1 MDKDTIEKI
10 IIRYAKIFLKDKNF
24 YAFNY
29 ALPHTIDERGKKKYV
44 AKPWFVDSK
53 LDFITY
59 KQHLVITGKIPVVTD
74 WGLIL
79 PPINEKGEV
88 SYGAIDVD
96 VYDDPK
102 LIERVVKQIYD
113 EELPL
118 APCYSNSK
126 GLHLYLFSKEPIQ
139 AKIIIKI
146 LQHYN
151 KHLGIKA
158 KEVFPKQDKLKW
170 LDKKKRFEYGNGI
183 HLPYRSC
190 IHENI
195 ELEVTEHEDVYKTKY
210 KQYKTNEERTPNN
223 PWIKSDMSKGT
234 IKEFLDYA
242 ESILFDET
250 LFNSLPL
257 SLPKEKEDKT
267 EEKITEEKTDFTEP
281 NARPLSAKNP
291 LTKIIQNIKNKKE
304 HHRGGT
310 FDNHVVDFIYG
321 AMESKLSDKH
331 ILEHLESVKEFSD
344 KANDDNYFT
353 DKIRNCRDKYDKADP
368 GPLREGYMEDT
379 IFILNAKTKKFY
391 NKKTGRA
398 YDKES
403 YNVKFADIFPKKIEP
418 TDYFKDHPKKQ
429 LAEEETYRPDLHKE
443 NDPLMKGADGLYYL
457 NSYKPGKIKPI
468 KPETEGDIK
477 PWNDLLEHIIPI
489 KEEREFFLDWLAHIV
504 QNPWVKNKVIILIY
518 TKKQRMGKG
527 SIFDTV
533 TDILGE
539 TNAEPTDV
547 KGILDKGVTYAE
559 KQFILIDECKSVGG
573 WGEKS
578 NLVNDLKKV
587 ATETRIQQRR
597 LYTDYQIIETQTC
610 YIVFTNE
617 PDALNM
623 DKEDE
628 RYMVIKNEND
638 RLDKKFYKAYH
649 KWRKDKGSSYVYYML
664 KNRPI
669 KHFDPNAPAPL
680 TKAKEE
686 MQEDTGHPLT
696 LKLREMLEE
705 GRYPLS
711 LNTKIIGSTELAEYI
726 GKYHRGNHVKYAN
739 DTKQMKRSL
748 KDMGAIELG
757 QVLHK
762 QLNYKPSLWI
772 IREHE
777 EMQKLPKPKL
787 CNDIWKPISTDS
799 SPSEK
804 HEEEATDRFMKNQT
818 NGAKRYEKRFYESTC
833 WSCHEPI
840 DTDSDEICSECGFA
854 IRCSCGKCACD
865 KPGSNIKKKNVYIVS

>member
-1 MDKDTIEKI
+1 
-10 IIRYAKIFLKDKNF
+10 
-24 YAFNY
+24 
-29 ALPHTIDERGKKKYV
+29 
-44 AKPWFVDSK
+44 
-53 LDFITY
+53 
-59 KQHLVITGKIPVVTD
+59 
-74 WGLIL
+74 
-79 PPINEKGEV
+79 
-88 SYGAIDVD
+88 
-96 VYDDPK
+96 
-102 LIERVVKQIYD
+102 
-113 EELPL
+113 
-118 APCYSNSK
+118 
-126 GLHLYLFSKEPIQ
+126 
-139 AKIIIKI
+139 
-146 LQHYN
+146 
-151 KHLGIKA
+151 
-158 KEVFPKQDKLKW
+158 
-170 LDKKKRFEYGNGI
+170 
-183 HLPYRSC
+183 
-190 IHENI
+190 
-195 ELEVTEHEDVYKTKY
+195 
-210 KQYKTNEERTPNN
+210 
-223 PWIKSDMSKGT
+223 
-234 IKEFLDYA
+234 
-242 ESILFDET
+242 
-250 LFNSLPL
+250 
-257 SLPKEKEDKT
+257 
-267 EEKITEEKTDFTEP
+267 
-281 NARPLSAKNP
+281 
-291 LTKIIQNIKNKKE
+291 
-304 HHRGGT
+304 
-310 FDNHVVDFIYG
+310 
-321 AMESKLSDKH
+321 
-331 ILEHLESVKEFSD
+331 
-344 KANDDNYFT
+344 
-353 DKIRNCRDKYDKADP
+353 
-368 GPLREGYMEDT
+368 MEDT

>member
-1 MDKDTIEKI
+1 MDKATIEI
-10 IIRYAKIFLKDKNF
+10 IIRRFIKIFFKDKNF

-29 ALPHTIDERGKKKYV
+29 ALPYTIDKKGKKKYV
-44 AKPWFVDSK
+44 AKPWFVDNG
-53 LDFITY
+53 LDFDTY
-59 KQHLVITGKIPVVTD
+59 KQHLVLPGSWVTD

-96 VYDDPK
+96 VYDEPK
-102 LIERVVKQIYD
+102 LIERVVKQIY
-113 EELPL
+113 EEKLPL

-151 KHLGIKA
+151 KHLGVKA
-158 KEVFPKQDKLKW
+158 KEIFPKQDKLKW
-170 LDKKKRFEYGNGI
+170 LEKKKRFEYGNGI

-190 IHENI
+190 INENTEMKVTENENI
-195 ELEVTEHEDVYKTKY
+195 YKTKF
-210 KQYKTNEERTPNN
+210 KQHKTNEERTPDN

-234 IKEFLDYA
+234 IEEFLDYA

-267 EEKITEEKTDFTEP
+267 EEKITEEKTNFAEP
-281 NARPLSAKNP
+281 NARPLGVKNP
-291 LTKIIQNIKNKKE
+291 LVKIIQNIKNKKE

-331 ILEHLESVKEFSD
+331 ILEHLEGVKEFSD

-403 YNVKFADIFPKKIEP
+403 YNVKFADIFPKKVEP

-477 PWNDLLEHIIPI
+477 PWNDLLEHIVPI
-489 KEEREFFLDWLAHIV
+489 KEEREFVLDWLAHIV

-527 SIFDTV
+527 SIFDTI

-610 YIVFTNE
+610 YAVFTNE

-664 KNRPI
+664 KNRDI
-669 KHFDPNAPAPL
+669 KHFDPNAPAPV

-711 LNTKIIGSTELAEYI
+711 LSTKIIGSTELAEYI

-748 KDMGAIELG
+748 KEVGAIELG
-757 QVLHK
+757 QILHK
-762 QLNYKPSLWI
+762 QLNYKPSLWAV
-772 IREHE
+772 RDQE
-777 EMQKLPKPKL
+777 EMLKIPKPKL
-787 CNDIWKPISTDS
+787 CNEIWKPISTDS

-818 NGAKRYEKRFYESTC
+818 NGAKRYEKQFYESRC
-833 WSCHEPI
+833 WACHEPI
-840 DTDSDEICSECGFA
+840 DTDSDDICSECGFA

-865 KPGSNIKKKNVYIVS
+865 KPGSNIKKKNVYIV

>member
-1 MDKDTIEKI
+1 
-10 IIRYAKIFLKDKNF
+10 
-24 YAFNY
+24 
-29 ALPHTIDERGKKKYV
+29 
-44 AKPWFVDSK
+44 
-53 LDFITY
+53 
-59 KQHLVITGKIPVVTD
+59 
-74 WGLIL
+74 
-79 PPINEKGEV
+79 
-88 SYGAIDVD
+88 
-96 VYDDPK
+96 
-102 LIERVVKQIYD
+102 
-113 EELPL
+113 
-118 APCYSNSK
+118 
-126 GLHLYLFSKEPIQ
+126 
-139 AKIIIKI
+139 
-146 LQHYN
+146 
-151 KHLGIKA
+151 
-158 KEVFPKQDKLKW
+158 
-170 LDKKKRFEYGNGI
+170 
-183 HLPYRSC
+183 
-190 IHENI
+190 
-195 ELEVTEHEDVYKTKY
+195 
-210 KQYKTNEERTPNN
+210 
-223 PWIKSDMSKGT
+223 
-234 IKEFLDYA
+234 
-242 ESILFDET
+242 
-250 LFNSLPL
+250 
-257 SLPKEKEDKT
+257 
-267 EEKITEEKTDFTEP
+267 
-281 NARPLSAKNP
+281 
-291 LTKIIQNIKNKKE
+291 
-304 HHRGGT
+304 
-310 FDNHVVDFIYG
+310 
-321 AMESKLSDKH
+321 MESKLSDKH
-331 ILEHLESVKEFSD
+331 ILEHLEGVKEFSD

-403 YNVKFADIFPKKIEP
+403 YNVKFADIFPKKVEP

-477 PWNDLLEHIIPI
+477 PWNDLLEHIVPI
-489 KEEREFFLDWLAHIV
+489 KEEREFVLDWLAHIV

-527 SIFDTV
+527 SIFDTI

-610 YIVFTNE
+610 YAVFTNE

-664 KNRPI
+664 KNRDI
-669 KHFDPNAPAPL
+669 KHFDPNAPAPV

-711 LNTKIIGSTELAEYI
+711 LSTKIIGSTELAEYI

-748 KDMGAIELG
+748 KEVGAIELG
-757 QVLHK
+757 QILHK
-762 QLNYKPSLWI
+762 QLNYKPSLWAV
-772 IREHE
+772 RDQE
-777 EMQKLPKPKL
+777 EMLKIPKPKL
-787 CNDIWKPISTDS
+787 CNEIWKPISTDS

-818 NGAKRYEKRFYESTC
+818 NGAKRYEKQFYESRC
-833 WSCHEPI
+833 WACHEPI
-840 DTDSDEICSECGFA
+840 DTDSDDICSECGFA

-865 KPGSNIKKKNVYIVS
+865 KPGSNIKKKNVYIV